1 MFGGQQPSLQTVLLH
16 TNRIPATA
24 FGDFDQIGAVADAQ
38 RDAVVGLEALDLQL
52 LTLDLDPIAVTAERG
67 HGDLVD
73 RVEQVSLASLF
84 TIVMA
89 GLWFHMDNQEGS
101 RFKESLGVAVLC
113 AHALALSYGGFSY
126 VYCYLVGK
134 VTPNGGTMV
143 VAGKKQEPSEG
154 DILNHFQSSKFA
166 LIGVRAALSVIK
178 GLGIAEW
185 QTNGID
191 VKKEA

>member
-1 MFGGQQPSLQTVLLH
+1 M
-16 TNRIPATA
+16 
-24 FGDFDQIGAVADAQ
+24 
-38 RDAVVGLEALDLQL
+38 
-52 LTLDLDPIAVTAERG
+52 
-67 HGDLVD
+67 
-73 RVEQVSLASLF
+73 EQVSLASLF

-113 AHALALSYGGFSY
+113 VHALALSYGGFSY
-126 VYCYLVGK
+126 VYCFLVG
-134 VTPNGGTMV
+134 V
-143 VAGKKQEPSEG
+143 VAGEKQEPSEG
-154 DILNHFQSSKFA
+154 GILNHFQSSKFA